1 MIKEEKKN
9 IMEIEKLTQKINE
22 QKKEILSYKNQIAQL
37 KKEKEMLE
45 ERLERIGIEF
55 DKRIAKIVEN
65 NLAKDRNSENL
76 RLSINKLLLDVRQQN
91 VDFKNSLFEVKEI
104 LQEVA
109 QKIGFLF
116 DNASK
121 AMTEQAA
128 VSLEKYKDY
137 SLLEDLSEMLKN
149 N

>member
-1 MIKEEKKN
+1 
-9 IMEIEKLTQKINE
+9 MEIEKLTQKINE

>member
-1 MIKEEKKN
+1 
-9 IMEIEKLTQKINE
+9 
-22 QKKEILSYKNQIAQL
+22 
-37 KKEKEMLE
+37 MLE